1 MTSHALLP
9 SCCQKLQFNTLLTVN
24 PAKNILSG
32 GGGFLVLLQLF
43 SAAYSPLQYNLEAYS
58 PLILRI
64 RKLPRMARC

>member
-1 MTSHALLP
+1 MLNRG
-9 SCCQKLQFNTLLTVN
+9 KFF
-24 PAKNILSG
+24 G